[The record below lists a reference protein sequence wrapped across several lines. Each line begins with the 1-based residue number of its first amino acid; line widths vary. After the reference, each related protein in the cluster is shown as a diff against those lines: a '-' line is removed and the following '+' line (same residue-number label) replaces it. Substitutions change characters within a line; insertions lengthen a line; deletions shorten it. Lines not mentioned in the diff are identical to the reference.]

1 MKRRPH
7 DIPLTDADVSNPHAS
22 DQGAVEAHDGD
33 ITDMNDQQIV
43 LKTVFE
49 LRVDGEGRPTRYYIP
64 AYQRGYR
71 WEPQQV
77 IQLLDDIREFTRREN
92 PQPEEF
98 YCLQPLVIKL
108 MNDGSYEVVDGQQRL
123 TTLLLILRHFNSR
136 LAVRY
141 QQSVYELKYETRT
154 GLLDFLENPSDN
166 HAQSNI
172 DFFHVHEAV
181 KVIETWFESH
191 ESEVES
197 IKAAL
202 LNQAK
207 IIWFQLAPHE
217 DPVDA
222 FTRLNVGKIPLT
234 NSELIRA
241 LFLRRTRNTVPQS
254 SQLRIAHEWDQ
265 IEKSLQDND
274 FWCFLSNA
282 VKQRGNRIGFLFNLI
297 AREADMQRSSDKYAT
312 FYHFNTKLNDKS
324 ADPEAEWLLV
334 KGAFM
339 QLEEWFK
346 DRRLYHLVG
355 FLIWE
360 GFDLNELRKLAK
372 GRTKRE
378 FKELLRARIFERA
391 LKSDVN
397 EAGDADGLRDLL
409 DTKLRGLEYKRNRTL
424 IKSVLL
430 LFNLASLLL
439 NPASNLRFQ
448 FEGFK
453 TEDWDIEHV
462 RSVADDRPDGVSGQR
477 EWLAHCLRYLQM
489 SSSADDLQN
498 QIREFMNLAP
508 AQATVA
514 RFEPLYDQVVR
525 HFGELDEE
533 EPDHGVANLVLL
545 DATTNRSYKN
555 AVFAVKRQ
563 RILELDREGV
573 FVPLCTRNVFLKC
586 YSSQV
591 EHAIFWTED
600 DRKGYH
606 AAIIDTLHSFFVGE
620 WVHE

>member
-1 MKRRPH
+1 
-7 DIPLTDADVSNPHAS
+7 
-22 DQGAVEAHDGD
+22 
-33 ITDMNDQQIV
+33 MNDQRIE

-49 LRVDGEGRPTRYYIP
+49 LRVDGEDHPIRYYIP

-98 YCLQPLVIKL
+98 YCLQPLVIRV
-108 MNDGSYEVVDGQQRL
+108 MDDGSYEVVDGQQRL

-136 LAVRY
+136 LAARY
-141 QQSVYELKYETRT
+141 QQKVYELKYETRT
-154 GLLDFLENPSDN
+154 GLLEFLEDPSDKQ
-166 HAQSNI
+166 AQKNI

-191 ESEVES
+191 ENEVEV

-207 IIWFQLAPHE
+207 VIWFQLAPNE

-241 LFLRRTRNTVPQS
+241 LFLRGSRNTLS
-254 SQLRIAHEWDQ
+254 ESLQLRIAHEWDQ

-282 VKQRGNRIGFLFNLI
+282 VKQRGNRIGFLFDLI
-297 AREADMQRSSDKYAT
+297 TSEAGMQKSSDKYAT
-312 FYHFNTKLNDKS
+312 FYHFNAKLNEKTTD
-324 ADPEAEWLLV
+324 AEAEWLLV
-334 KGAFM
+334 KAAFM
-339 QLEEWFK
+339 QIEEWFK

-355 FLIWE
+355 FLIWD
-360 GFDLNELRKLAK
+360 GSDINELRKLAK
-372 GRTKRE
+372 GKTKRD
-378 FKELLRARIFERA
+378 FKDSLRARIFERA
-391 LKSDVN
+391 LRSGAN
-397 EAGDADGLRDLL
+397 EAGDVDGLRDLL
-409 DTKLRGLEYKRNRTL
+409 DTKLRLLEYKRNCTQV
-424 IKSVLL
+424 KSVLL

-448 FEGFK
+448 FESFK

-462 RSVADDRPDGVSGQR
+462 RSVADDRPDGTSDQR
-477 EWLAHCLRYLQM
+477 EWLARCLRYLQI
-489 SSSADDLQN
+489 SSSANDLQN
-498 QIREFMNLAP
+498 QIHEFMSLAP

-514 RFEPLYDQVVR
+514 RFELLYDKVVR

-533 EPDHGVANLVLL
+533 EPDHSLANLVLL

-555 AVFAVKRQ
+555 AVFPVKRQ
-563 RILELDREGV
+563 RVLELDREGV

-586 YSSQV
+586 YNSQV
-591 EHAIFWTED
+591 EHTIFWTED